1 MPMQEMESQKKVED
15 VSQEQA
21 QNGQETAAGSD
32 AQASNEQKSQGHDLA
47 HGNVSELLARGESTS
62 PKGGNNQYDAMN
74 YYRSDGSL
82 GNCYFGLIDGSP
94 ISSLTFGRLAELSK
108 KTTLNISYTD
118 GDEPTTLYNARLF
131 ATGKYQMV
139 PDTREAAKVAAGLND
154 NSVFSAQNQDLCF
167 TNYLIAGKRPQV
179 MAYLTGNG
187 SIEAAALAI
196 AQEWAAVGIAPG
208 LTNNNG
214 IRSDGT
220 VGYYNGDGL
229 NSASITYSEIIAALK
244 ADKAA
249 IESGGVATH
258 TIDPTVG
265 TPQSVLPGPNAT
277 AQGGNATADAPT
289 PAVSEGNVAAGE
301 SSGGANVDIDRA
313 VRINKRYGYKR
324 ITWIEIQ
331 RGIGMPED
339 QVDGYVGPITAQ
351 AIADWQA
358 SRGFTGDDLDGICGP
373 NTLKA
378 IRAGM
383 PAVNTAVSSDPTAQS
398 AVENPSSA
406 NQNVSDEPSAAETPA
421 VSNQPA
427 ETPSVAN
434 EGPAETASGTLSDA
448 EVADAVAWNNAR
460 NYSEDTISVIK
471 STVGGASGSSF
482 TAEDAQKIAAW
493 QQSQGLTGKDVDGK
507 FGPTSCGLAG
517 ITPTYNVSNYHTLG
531 SDTPTWCTQHG
542 FINGQS
548 LDQLEGNFRESAKS
562 VIGGIQAAGGA
573 VTITSTLRHPARAAV
588 MYYARYLEK
597 TAQVQDIFNQ
607 HGISV
612 DGNWAGGQAA
622 CAAFGIGSNPVGLT
636 SNHIYGHAVDMQIT
650 NLPAS
655 ISVGGTTVSTGG
667 NQGGYVSNANAL
679 NNALRNAGVASDFI
693 WYGYGDD
700 VHWSINGR

>member
-1 MPMQEMESQKKVED
+1 
-15 VSQEQA
+15 
-21 QNGQETAAGSD
+21 
-32 AQASNEQKSQGHDLA
+32 
-47 HGNVSELLARGESTS
+47 
-62 PKGGNNQYDAMN
+62 MN

-82 GNCYFGLIDGSP
+82 GNCYFGLIDGTP
-94 ISSLTFGRLAELSK
+94 ISSMTFGRLAQLSK

-118 GDEPTTLYNARLF
+118 GDAPQTLTGARLF

-139 PDTREAAKVAAGLND
+139 PDTREAAKVAAGLSD
-154 NSVFSAQNQDLCF
+154 NSIFSAQNQDLCF

-214 IRSDGT
+214 LRSDGT

-249 IESGGVATH
+249 IASGGVATH
-258 TIDPTVG
+258 TIDPSVG
-265 TPQSVLPGPNAT
+265 TTESVLPDPNAT
-277 AQGGNATADAPT
+277 AQGGDVSGN
-289 PAVSEGNVAAGE
+289 VSEGNVAAGE
-301 SSGGANVDIDRA
+301 SSGGANIDIDRA

-331 RGIGMPED
+331 RGIGMTED

-373 NTLKA
+373 KTLAA
-378 IRAGM
+378 IRSGM
-383 PAVNTAVSSDPTAQS
+383 PAVNTAVAADPAAQNT
-398 AVENPSSA
+398 VENPTAA
-406 NQNVSDEPSAAETPA
+406 NQVTAEEPAAAQPTAANATAEEPAAINKPADTPTA
-421 VSNQPA
+421 GNDGPA
-427 ETPSVAN
+427 
-434 EGPAETASGTLSDA
+434 AETASGTLSA
-448 EVADAVAWNNAR
+448 EEVADAVSWNNAR
-460 NYSEDTISVIK
+460 NYTEDTISIIK
-471 STVGGASGSSF
+471 STVGGESGTSF

-493 QQSQGLTGKDVDGK
+493 QQSKGLSGKDVDGK

-531 SDTPTWCTQHG
+531 WDTPDWCTQHG
-542 FINGQS
+542 FENGKS
-548 LDQLEGNFRESAKS
+548 LDQLKDNFKDSAKS

-588 MYYARYLEK
+588 MYYARYLSK
-597 TAQVQDIFNQ
+597 TAKVQEIFNEY
-607 HGISV
+607 GISV
-612 DGNWAGGQAA
+612 DGTESGAYAA
-622 CAAFGIGSNPVGLT
+622 CQAFSIGSNPVGLT
-636 SNHIYGHAVDMQIT
+636 SNHIYGHAVDMLVT
-650 NLPAS
+650 TLPSS
-655 ISVGGTTVSTGG
+655 INVGGTTVSTDG
-667 NQGGYVSNANAL
+667 NKNNYADNANAL

-700 VHWSINGR
+700 VHWSITGS